1 MDPMFFSLTGKRLN
15 IYLMLYPK
23 IVRNGL
29 DIDLNCQ
36 VNQFHELF
44 KRKVYTKSYLEN

>member
-1 MDPMFFSLTGKRLN
+1 
-15 IYLMLYPK
+15 MLYPK